1 MGGRG
6 YNPPMLTRISIIGCA
21 LLVGVGAVGES
32 ARLLATPG
40 RAVLK
45 AGSAGQAVVLQ
56 GETAVRIEA
65 RLGERERVFVSDKDG
80 VWELSSVG
88 ATRWDAKEW
97 EAANLWLAVL
107 LRGVDPKASGVRAA
121 NGILAGVEEKKLGKV
136 VMPRLETRRDSRGVS
151 GYVVGG
157 LTVTRTEVGP
167 LPALAA
173 DAFVVKGKK
182 EGGLS
187 KLAQL
192 TEGLTG
198 GQKGEASS
206 TAAARGVTEEEHK
219 LGSTYDFAAVEAI
232 EKRAT
237 AEKDVDEF
245 IRSGRLG
252 GGA

>member
-1 MGGRG
+1 
-6 YNPPMLTRISIIGCA
+6 MLTRISSIGCA
-21 LLVGVGAVGES
+21 LLLGVGAVGES
-32 ARLLATPG
+32 VRLLATPG
-40 RAVLK
+40 RGVFK

-56 GETAVRIEA
+56 GESAIRIEA
-65 RLGERERVFVSDKDG
+65 RLGERTRVFVSDRDG

-88 ATRWDAKEW
+88 ATRWDAKDW

-121 NGILAGVEEKKLGKV
+121 NGILAGMDEKKLGKATL
-136 VMPRLETRRDSRGVS
+136 PRLEVQRDARGVS
-151 GYVVGG
+151 AYVVGG
-157 LTVTRTEVGP
+157 VTVTRAEVGP

-206 TAAARGVTEEEHK
+206 TAAARGVTEEERK

-237 AEKDVDEF
+237 ADKDVDEF
-245 IRSGRLG
+245 VRSGKLG